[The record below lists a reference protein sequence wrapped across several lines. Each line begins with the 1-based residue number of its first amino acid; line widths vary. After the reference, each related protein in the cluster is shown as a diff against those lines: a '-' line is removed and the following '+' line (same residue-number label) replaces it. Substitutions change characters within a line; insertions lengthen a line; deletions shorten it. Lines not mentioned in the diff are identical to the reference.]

1 MKNAEFLIKLP
12 FIKVNISPYLLI
24 TVFTLAISGLF
35 SVFTLIVILCALFH
49 GLGHISAMKLF
60 KVKIY
65 CVDLYLS
72 GGIIRSESA
81 LLPYKK
87 ELAVA
92 FSGIFANL
100 VFALGASGLNSLAAA
115 VTCIFIAAAAQNSA
129 CNLIYAV
136 FVFRFKATGKISSLT
151 GGLDSSAYVA
161 SAVGTKTIGLIA
173 VAIGWDM
180 TVGIWGI
187 VAGVG
192 MLACIG
198 SALICRK
205 NGAESVGE

>member
-24 TVFTLAISGLF
+24 TVFTLVISGLF

-100 VFALGASGLNSLAAA
+100 VFALGAFVFHLFSRD
-115 VTCIFIAAAAQNSA
+115 IFSFFTVF
-129 CNLIYAV
+129 CNLILA
-136 FVFRFKATGKISSLT
+136 FLNLIPQKNLDGGRILFILSHTLFESEKADGICSAAFKISSVLFIF
-151 GGLDSSAYVA
+151 A
-161 SAVGTKTIGLIA
+161 SAFALCFTRFNFSLVILCVCVILSVFA
-173 VAIGWDM
+173 ENQP
-180 TVGIWGI
+180 
-187 VAGVG
+187 
-192 MLACIG
+192 
-198 SALICRK
+198 SAF
-205 NGAESVGE
+205 S